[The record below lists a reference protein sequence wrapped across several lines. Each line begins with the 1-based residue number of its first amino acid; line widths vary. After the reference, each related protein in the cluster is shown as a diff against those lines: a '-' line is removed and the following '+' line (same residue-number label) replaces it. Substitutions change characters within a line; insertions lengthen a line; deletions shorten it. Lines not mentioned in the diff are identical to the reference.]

1 MSAPPDESRP
11 AAPVRPEPTSEPSL
25 EDPGPSPELDTVFE
39 RMRTKAARAEQAI
52 QAAALFERAQEHLR
66 RGKSAEAATD
76 LQAAARVPQLR
87 FKAAA
92 QLGRLSVS
100 RGDLRGGVE
109 WLERAA
115 EAPSPAPEET
125 FSVLYDLAD
134 ALDRAGESARALA
147 VFIELEADAA
157 SYRDV
162 SDRIEALTRA
172 GASTP
177 ANKEHG

>member
-1 MSAPPDESRP
+1 
-11 AAPVRPEPTSEPSL
+11 
-25 EDPGPSPELDTVFE
+25 
-39 RMRTKAARAEQAI
+39 
-52 QAAALFERAQEHLR
+52 
-66 RGKSAEAATD
+66 
-76 LQAAARVPQLR
+76 VPQLR

-100 RGDLRGGVE
+100 RGDLRGGIE

-115 EAPSPAPEET
+115 EAPSPSPDET
-125 FSVLYDLAD
+125 FGVLYDLAD

-147 VFIELEADAA
+147 VFIELEADAG

-162 SDRIEALTRA
+162 ADRIELLTRA

-177 ANKEHG
+177 ANGERG